1 MRKNQFGVFKIT
13 TFMVVMILYFLMAYG
28 IMWKLQL
35 LYRLPP
41 EIRYK
46 AMIVICILYCVVFF
60 CCLQFTEG
68 MSIGKR
74 RILDLIF
81 GFFSS
86 SLCVN
91 VASAILCEIFVD
103 TYRKLILGL
112 GVLLIFLQSLIGMI
126 WIIACHRQY
135 EKFQFCKEAI
145 FIYGS
150 REDAREYVQVNNTIN
165 RYFKISRSISYTL
178 GLEQI
183 LEEIRESGVVFLGD
197 IPVDI
202 RNVILKF
209 CMAGKIECCSIPK
222 ISDIYI
228 QNAKVLQLN
237 DKLLLQYPPL
247 SIDGEHGAVKRCMDV
262 IFSLL
267 MLICT
272 SPIMLIIAIL
282 IKLEDGGPVIYTQ
295 DRVTLN
301 GRPFRMYKFRSM
313 YVNAEKD
320 GARLARK
327 NDDRITRV
335 GKVIRNLHFDEL
347 PQLVNVLRGEMSMVG
362 PRPERQEFIDA
373 YSRHI
378 PEFQERLKVKAGL
391 TGYAQVYGRYNSEPE
406 DKIKYDLY
414 YIYNY
419 SFWLDLKLLI
429 LTVRILFQ
437 KENTEGVDA
446 DQINALRHSQEQE
459 KIQQDHH
466 PL

>member
-1 MRKNQFGVFKIT
+1 MRKNQFGVFKII
-13 TFMVVMILYFLMAYG
+13 TFLMVMILYFLMTYG
-28 IMWKLQL
+28 MMWRLHL
-35 LYRLPP
+35 LWRLPI
-41 EIRYK
+41 EIRCK
-46 AMIVICILYCVVFF
+46 AMTVICILYCAVFF
-60 CCLQFTEG
+60 FCLQFTEG

-74 RILDLIF
+74 RMLDLIF
-81 GFFSS
+81 GYFSS

-91 VASAILCEIFVD
+91 VVSAVLCSIFVS
-103 TYRKLILGL
+103 YGRGRILVL
-112 GVLLIFLQSLIGMI
+112 GVLLVFLQTVIGMI
-126 WIIACHRQY
+126 WILACHRQY
-135 EKFQFCKEAI
+135 EKVQFRKEAI

-150 REDAREYVQVNNTIN
+150 REDAGEYIRVNNTIN
-165 RYFKISRSISYTL
+165 QYFKISKSLDYKE
-178 GLEQI
+178 GLDRI
-183 LEEIRESGVVFLGD
+183 LDEIRESSVVFLGD

-202 RNVILKF
+202 RNIILKF

-228 QNAKVLQLN
+228 QNAKILQLN

-247 SIDGEHGAVKRCMDV
+247 SLDTGRAAAKRCMDV
-262 IFSLL
+262 VVALL
-267 MLICT
+267 MMVCF
-272 SPIMLIIAIL
+272 SPIMLIIAIA

-301 GRPFRMYKFRSM
+301 GRPFLMYKFRSM
-313 YVNAEKD
+313 YVDAEKD
-320 GARLARK
+320 GARLAKK

-335 GKVIRNLHFDEL
+335 GRVIRNLHFDEL
-347 PQLVNVLRGEMSMVG
+347 PQLVNVLRGEMSLVG
-362 PRPERQEFIDA
+362 PRPERQEFIDE

-378 PEFQERLKVKAGL
+378 PEFPERLKVKSGL

-446 DQINALRHSQEQE
+446 DQVNALRQSRGRDGGASH
-459 KIQQDHH
+459 
-466 PL
+466 